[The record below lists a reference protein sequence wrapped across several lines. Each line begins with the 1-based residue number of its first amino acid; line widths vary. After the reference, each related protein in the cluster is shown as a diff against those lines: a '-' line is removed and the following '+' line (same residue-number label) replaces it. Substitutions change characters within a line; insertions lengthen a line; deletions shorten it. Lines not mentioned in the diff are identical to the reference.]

1 MTRTQNGRIDG
12 WNLLKYKKCNSFRL
26 KLPHRIHGAAI
37 YGNIYHE
44 YTPNVSIYTSTM
56 DPMATWSY
64 IIFVGTSPPF
74 SASRRRLM
82 SKLHPTN
89 QAVSSLRGDLPVGPC
104 AKGTIEVGISA
115 SLQWCNLVQY
125 ISVSCTLR

>member
-1 MTRTQNGRIDG
+1 M
-12 WNLLKYKKCNSFRL
+12 Y
-26 KLPHRIHGAAI
+26 AI

-44 YTPNVSIYTSTM
+44 YTPNVSIYTIHG
-56 DPMATWSY
+56 SY
-64 IIFVGTSPPF
+64 GYMKLHHFCWHITTFLGF
-74 SASRRRLM
+74 SLRLM

-89 QAVSSLRGDLPVGPC
+89 QAVSSLRGVLPVGPC

-125 ISVSCTLR
+125 ISVLCTLR